1 MSQKD
6 ITINRKARH
15 LYHIL
20 EVYEAGIVLKGTE
33 VKSCR
38 QAKASIQEAYAR
50 VDAGEV
56 WLIDSH
62 ISPYE
67 SSGYSKH
74 DPKRK
79 RKLLL
84 KKSEIRK
91 LIGATQQK
99 GLTLIPLKM
108 YFKKGIAKVELGL
121 AKGKKIYDRR
131 EDIAKREAQREAEA
145 AQRRHQKTG

>member
-1 MSQKD
+1 MSVKI
-6 ITINRKARH
+6 ITLNRKARH

-20 EVYEAGIVLKGTE
+20 ETYEAGIVLLGTE

-38 QAKASIQEAYAR
+38 QGKVSIQEAYAK
-50 VDAGEV
+50 VEQGEV

-62 ISPYE
+62 IAMYE
-67 SSGYSKH
+67 MSGYCVH

-84 KKSEIRK
+84 NKSEIRK

-99 GLTLIPLKM
+99 GLTLIPLSF

-121 AKGKKIYDRR
+121 AKGKKVYDRR
-131 EDIAKREAQREAEA
+131 EEIASREAKREAEKAE
-145 AQRRHQKTG
+145 RKYQKGM